1 MISLAHSI
9 AKRVVVEGVETKQQ
23 LDVLQKIGAD
33 EIQGF
38 LLGRP
43 SAPEGRSLIPTL
55 SPIASDPVEAPV

>member
-38 LLGRP
+38 LLGKPRP
-43 SAPEGRSLIPTL
+43 LPAWDEIPSEPL
-55 SPIASDPVEAPV
+55 QIPA